1 MKLAVPDLVSPSYFP
16 AIAAV
21 DLGLLGGRGLAAE
34 LELRYPVTDAV
45 DALRAGEIDVLAGSA
60 HALFHRAADGGG
72 IRLLAALSQ
81 GTYWFLVVRSDL
93 GFGPCTPLG
102 ALRGLR
108 IGAAPGPIDALAQM
122 LADAGVEPGAVDVG
136 PVPGTGGAGVSF
148 GVTAAEALA
157 DGRIDGFWANGMG
170 AEVAVRRGIGTV
182 VVDARRHA
190 PVGADRYTFPAL
202 MATLE
207 TCSVRREEL
216 EAAVAGVVEAQRRL
230 RARPEL
236 ATTVAA
242 PRFPP
247 LETELIETLIARDAR
262 FYDPAITDG
271 TLADLVAFAQRRGM
285 TSKDLGAGDLVAPG
299 ASAWW
304 SPTAAARVETV
315 EP

>member
-21 DLGLLGGRGLAAE
+21 DLGLLGERGLSAE

-60 HALFHRAADGGG
+60 HALFHRAPDGGG

-93 GFGPCTPLG
+93 GFGPSTPLG

-108 IGAAPGPIDALAQM
+108 IGAAPGPVDALAQM

-170 AEVAVRRGIGTV
+170 AEVAVRRGTGTV
-182 VVDARRHA
+182 IVDARRHA

-207 TCSVRREEL
+207 TCDSRPEEL
-216 EAAVAGVVEAQRRL
+216 EAAVTGVVEAQRRL
-230 RARPEL
+230 RAQPAL

-247 LETELIETLIARDAR
+247 LETELIETLVARDAA
-262 FYDPAITDG
+262 FYDAAITEG
-271 TLADLVAFAQRRGM
+271 TLADMVAFAQRRRM

-299 ASAWW
+299 APAWW
-304 SPTAAARVETV
+304 SAPAAAVETV
-315 EP
+315 ER